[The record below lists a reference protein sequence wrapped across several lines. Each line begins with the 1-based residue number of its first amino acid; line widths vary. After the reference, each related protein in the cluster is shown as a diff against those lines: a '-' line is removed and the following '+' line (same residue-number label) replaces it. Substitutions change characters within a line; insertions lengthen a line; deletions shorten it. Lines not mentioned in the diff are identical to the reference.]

1 MLFKN
6 ILVPLDGSA
15 LAERAIPHAIAV
27 ARLLNSNIVLLRV
40 LDTETQSTAPSD
52 PLRWQIRRA
61 DAELHLREVE
71 ARVCASLGEP
81 APEPEAAR
89 DDASVLASNAADLP
103 AVPSPSA
110 ALVPAAGV
118 AAGADVAAGAGIAAP
133 GSVPAAD
140 GETECGRP
148 RRVRRLLLEG
158 RTAET
163 IVDTCAGEDIDLLV
177 LSTHGAGGLSRW
189 SLSSV
194 TQKVLNLAYLP
205 VLIVRSYRVPEAEMA
220 QVHYKRILVPL
231 DGSRRAESAL
241 SAAEALAQAQEAELV
256 LLSVIRPPE
265 LPDGGPF
272 LGEFKEI
279 LDRLMT
285 EVRRAYGAYLQ
296 EVAERLPVASEWH
309 LVEENSIIS
318 ALEDAC
324 RDRNIDLVV
333 LCAHGQAARGVQPY
347 GAVARYAIEDGTWP
361 LLILQ
366 DISRVNTRP
375 TAAEQASDSTRSR

>member
-27 ARLLNSNIVLLRV
+27 ARLLDSNIVLLRV

-61 DAELHLREVE
+61 DAELHLREIE
-71 ARVCASLGEP
+71 AGICASLGEP

-89 DDASVLASNAADLP
+89 DDAGVPAS
-103 AVPSPSA
+103 SA
-110 ALVPAAGV
+110 AGLAAATLPQSAPLVPGAGV
-118 AAGADVAAGAGIAAP
+118 ATTVSEAATE
-133 GSVPAAD
+133 
-140 GETECGRP
+140 GEPECGRP

-163 IVDTCAGEDIDLLV
+163 IVDACAAEDIDLLV

-205 VLIVRSYRVPEAEMA
+205 VLIVRSYRVPDAEMA
-220 QVHYKRILVPL
+220 EVHYKRILVPL

-241 SAAEALAQAQEAELV
+241 SAAEALAHAQEAELV

-296 EVAERLPVASEWH
+296 EVSDRLPVASEWH

-366 DISRVNTRP
+366 DIRRVDTRP
-375 TAAEQASDSTRSR
+375 TAAEQAADSTRSR

>member
-1 MLFKN
+1 MVFQN

-15 LAERAIPHAIAV
+15 LAERAIPHAVAV
-27 ARLLNSNIVLLRV
+27 ARLLNSSIVLLRV
-40 LDTETQSTAPSD
+40 LDTDTLSSAPPD

-61 DAELHLREVE
+61 DADLHLREVE
-71 ARVCASLGEP
+71 ERVRASLGETP
-81 APEPEAAR
+81 LEPEIGSGLPGNDVPVATIVLSEPIPSMASPTPGGPAGVDRALAAT
-89 DDASVLASNAADLP
+89 
-103 AVPSPSA
+103 
-110 ALVPAAGV
+110 AAGSV
-118 AAGADVAAGAGIAAP
+118 IEAP
-133 GSVPAAD
+133 PPS
-140 GETECGRP
+140 
-148 RRVRRLLLEG
+148 RVRRLLLEG
-158 RTAET
+158 KTAET
-163 IVDTCAGEDIDLLV
+163 IVDVCATEDIDLLV

-194 TQKVLNLAYLP
+194 TQKVLNLVYLP
-205 VLIVRSYRVPEAEMA
+205 VLIVRSYRVSEAEMA

-241 SAAEALAQAQEAELV
+241 SAAEALAQAQQAELV

-265 LPDGGPF
+265 LPDGGPL

-296 EVAERLPVASEWH
+296 EVVERLPVASEWH

-366 DISRVNTRP
+366 DISRVDTRP
-375 TAAEQASDSTRSR
+375 TAAERAADSTRSR